1 MRGRLASRAHSFKE
15 NLLNV
20 FGSGNNQQQQ
30 QNSNDNPNYTSS
42 VNTSS
47 FPNNPQSKSIV
58 QLEDPSSKRSAAA
71 RSSQRFQQHHGG
83 GGGASNESKHA
94 MAKKKTTSTDNIIEF
109 VTTQSLSDPR
119 AIENK
124 VRDVDLA
131 LRYFQ
136 DAVAKG
142 TYELLPGTYFDLHD
156 HDIPLDI
163 TRTKL

>member
-30 QNSNDNPNYTSS
+30 NSNDNPNYTSS
-42 VNTSS
+42 VNASA

-58 QLEDPSSKRSAAA
+58 QLEDPSSKRSGAA

-83 GGGASNESKHA
+83 GGGAPNESKHV

-142 TYELLPGTYFDLHD
+142 TYELLPGILIYITM
-156 HDIPLDI
+156 IPVLGI